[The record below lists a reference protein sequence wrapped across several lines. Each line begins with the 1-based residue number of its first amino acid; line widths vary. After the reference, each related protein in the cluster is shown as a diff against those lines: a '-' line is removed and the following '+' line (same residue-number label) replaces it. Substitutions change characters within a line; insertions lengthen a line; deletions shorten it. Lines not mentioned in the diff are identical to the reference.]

1 MSEATDTLPEAAGEL
16 GPGRVVAERYEI
28 LEILGRGTS
37 GTVYKARDLYLDSDQ
52 EIVALKVI
60 HPRLHSDRQIYGRF
74 RREAAILERL
84 EGDHL
89 CKMLDCVEEDGLL
102 LITLEY
108 VDGPSLDRYLEQ
120 VGALPPAEAV
130 EIVRQICRALAK
142 AHEQGVVHRDL
153 KPSNVLIAGLRRGEG
168 DGAPKSFTADLSVRV
183 VDFGLAKIVA
193 GETTGTML
201 TEQDMVFGTPDYM
214 APEQVA
220 GEELDGRCD
229 IYAAGV
235 ILFELLTGSVPFDTP
250 GALTTMS
257 AHLNDPVPSLRE
269 RAPNRG
275 LTAALD
281 EVVQRALAKAP
292 SARFASAQELDEAL
306 AHVWAEEGAPDTEL
320 ESASL
325 DADTGLDHAPTSIG
339 TTLPSHREEA
349 ERLQTKGAKV
359 RVVVRDAPPASADET
374 RRSRAPSSLTA
385 NAGEN
390 RIWTVVAVV
399 AALLAMALGVWLGVR

>member
-16 GPGRVVAERYEI
+16 APGRVVAERYEI

-153 KPSNVLIAGLRRGEG
+153 
-168 DGAPKSFTADLSVRV
+168 
-183 VDFGLAKIVA
+183 
-193 GETTGTML
+193 
-201 TEQDMVFGTPDYM
+201 
-214 APEQVA
+214 
-220 GEELDGRCD
+220 
-229 IYAAGV
+229 
-235 ILFELLTGSVPFDTP
+235 
-250 GALTTMS
+250 
-257 AHLNDPVPSLRE
+257 
-269 RAPNRG
+269 
-275 LTAALD
+275 
-281 EVVQRALAKAP
+281 
-292 SARFASAQELDEAL
+292 
-306 AHVWAEEGAPDTEL
+306 
-320 ESASL
+320 
-325 DADTGLDHAPTSIG
+325 
-339 TTLPSHREEA
+339 
-349 ERLQTKGAKV
+349 
-359 RVVVRDAPPASADET
+359 
-374 RRSRAPSSLTA
+374 
-385 NAGEN
+385 
-390 RIWTVVAVV
+390 
-399 AALLAMALGVWLGVR
+399 